1 MIKKELWIAFEGG
14 GTKTRVLLA
23 DPSGEILAREVGS
36 SASPLY
42 IHPEKFREDTSHL
55 LQRLR
60 DVADQY
66 QACVTAA
73 ALTAPMDITLVED
86 LLRQFFPQVHIFR
99 FREGEAALSTY
110 DLCAGCALIAG
121 TGSSCYVIE
130 ENGNCVMSGGLGPQF
145 GDEGSAYWISREA
158 IAHSLRHALNRKTT
172 THLEQRLL
180 IYFEIDVPY
189 EIFRLSR
196 GNGFIPAPR
205 VAGFAKEVFDLA
217 EMGDE
222 VARDI
227 CCRAGIALGN
237 LVSDAVSRSTFASR
251 PFPLVLSGGVFH
263 AGKWVIQPLENT
275 LQNNNVIYTLYPPV
289 TEPAEGLI
297 KALRFK
303 LLNEGGARVS

>member
-1 MIKKELWIAFEGG
+1 MIEELWIAFEGG

-23 DPSGEILAREVGS
+23 KPSGEVLAREVGT

-42 IHPEKFREDTSHL
+42 IHPEKFTQDISLL

-66 QACVTAA
+66 QACVTTA
-73 ALTAPMDITLVED
+73 ALTAPMDVTLVES

-110 DLCAGCALIAG
+110 DLRAGCALIAG

-158 IAHSLRHALNRKTT
+158 IAYALRTALNKRTPT
-172 THLEQRLL
+172 RLEQRLL
-180 IYFEIDVPY
+180 NYFEIDVPY
-189 EIFRLSR
+189 EVFGLCR

-222 VARDI
+222 VACDI
-227 CCRAGIALGN
+227 CRRAGIALGN
-237 LVSDAVSRSTFASR
+237 LVSDAVSRSNFVGR
-251 PFPLVLSGGVFH
+251 PFPLVLAGGVFH

-275 LQNNNVIYTLYPPV
+275 LQKNATIYSLYPPV

-297 KALRFK
+297 KALRYK
-303 LLNEGGARVS
+303 LLHEGGARVS